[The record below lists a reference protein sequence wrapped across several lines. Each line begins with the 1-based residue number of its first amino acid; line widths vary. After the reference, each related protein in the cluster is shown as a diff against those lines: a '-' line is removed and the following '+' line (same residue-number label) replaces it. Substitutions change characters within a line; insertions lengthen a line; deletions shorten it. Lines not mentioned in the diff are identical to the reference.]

1 MPPFLYKIC
10 AALYS
15 LCAATNISHFSL
27 LTSNFSRPFPYI
39 LFDLYGNAQRRG
51 IDDRF
56 LAFLYAMILTE
67 QVVLFI
73 DYLSQKGGENDG

>member
-1 MPPFLYKIC
+1 M
-10 AALYS
+10 
-15 LCAATNISHFSL
+15 
-27 LTSNFSRPFPYI
+27 PYI